1 MSESNS
7 ILDGMLRAAVNRE
20 PSNAADSMLIN
31 SHLAQMKMFGVR
43 QGVEFYPH
51 QDNFGSQR
59 FDFIQQVIKFNKL
72 DARLDSMWDRFL
84 AYGKGIFYIRPT
96 KKTYRLYWFDK
107 DAYRT
112 YYTPEGELEEVVI
125 IYPYKV
131 KSSRGFGGVG
141 LSTDKRYMRLRITAT
156 EIEEYHSEQE
166 LKFDMPEAF
175 AALNKT
181 TVVNTLEFI
190 PCVEVFNNPDAFGTE
205 GSGEFEW
212 IANQV
217 IAHDEMVKNIRANLS
232 FFGNPTLLSS
242 RPKQDI
248 IEKAEGDTAQRPSIS
263 SQSGFQSE
271 FSLSSSTYKQDPT
284 SRNAPGYIGRPG
296 SGMRV
301 PRVIANLEPTD
312 RVGFIT
318 PNAVSAEQSRYVD
331 QLRSEIRLALGGID
345 DLSIQNVTATEIKS
359 AYGRVSATAK
369 KKCLQLYTYGICRCF
384 ELMIFQEE
392 QIFRKTLAQS
402 LGLVFPIPPEDPND
416 PKQETKFQR
425 AKVKYEKS
433 LRAGIDDVINTKQ
446 IPDGVLGLVP
456 DGDRTTCWRWMGP
469 VYEDTP
475 QDKLNQSIF
484 TRNLQELGVDSI
496 EALKYL
502 FPSKTDDEIAGMLS
516 GFPFRMV
523 GEVQR
528 AYSSFIDIVNLQMK
542 TPHPQQ
548 PNLPMAADPRLNLTP
563 FLYRTLESLQ
573 KEVTYAGRYRSADP
587 IGTPVIP
594 DPADQLRGAGS
605 PADGSPSTG
614 GGDNAAVGG
623 TLPAGIGPSP
633 ANAGPD
639 GRSTPIPAYSIVPPG
654 VSAGL
659 PTGPGGPAS
668 SGPGSGE
675 PLQGGIQP
683 GGRTPEFAGPIP
695 LPGSTVSSESAS
707 RPGQLQFT
715 AGNPVQQQPVPGS
728 ADLYA
733 WSQQQPGILQQLFPN
748 LVGNQ
753 PGPVAGQRGKPK
765 KS

>member
-1 MSESNS
+1 MTESKTILKD
-7 ILDGMLRAAVNRE
+7 ILDSVINRDAG
-20 PSNAADSMLIN
+20 SSADTMLIN
-31 SHLAQMKMFGVR
+31 AHLGQMRMFGVR
-43 QGVEFYPH
+43 QGVEFYPA
-51 QDNFGSQR
+51 QDNFGTQR
-59 FDFIQQVIKFNKL
+59 FDFVQQVIKFNKL
-72 DARLDSMWDRFL
+72 DARLDSIWDRFL
-84 AYGKGIFYIRPT
+84 CYGKGLFYIRPT

-112 YYTPEGELEEVVI
+112 YYSPEGELEEVII

-131 KSSRGFGGVG
+131 RSSRGFQGVG

-156 EIEEYHSEQE
+156 EIEEQHSEQE
-166 LKFDMPEAF
+166 ITFDMPSMEVGLF
-175 AALNKT
+175 DKK
-181 TVVNTLEFI
+181 TVVNTMEFI
-190 PCVEVFNNPDAFGTE
+190 PCVEVFNNPDAFGTD

-212 IANQV
+212 LANQIV
-217 IAHDEMVKNIRANLS
+217 AHDEMVKNIRANLS

-248 IEKAEGDTAQRPSIS
+248 IESADKDGSSQRPSIS

-271 FSLSSSTYKQDPT
+271 FFLSSSTYKQDNVTRQP
-284 SRNAPGYIGRPG
+284 AGYIGRPG

-318 PNAVSAEQSRYVD
+318 PNAVSTDQARYAE

-345 DLSIQNVTATEIKS
+345 DLSITNVTATEIKS

-392 QIFRKTLAQS
+392 QIFRKSLAYAS
-402 LGLVFPIPPEDPND
+402 GIKYPSPPEDKED
-416 PKQETKFQR
+416 E
-425 AKVKYEKS
+425 AAVAKYEKQKANYEKR
-433 LRAGIDDVINTKQ
+433 LQKAIETALETKE
-446 IPDGVLGLVP
+446 IPDGVLGLAP
-456 DGDRTTCWRWMGP
+456 DGDRTIEWRWMGP
-469 VYEDTP
+469 VYEDTA

-502 FPSKTDDEIAGMLS
+502 FPSKTDDEIASMLS

-528 AYSSFIDIVNLQMK
+528 AYSVFIDLINQEMR

-548 PNLPMAADPRLNLTP
+548 PNLPMAADPRLDLTP

-573 KEVTYAGRYRSADP
+573 KEVTYAGRYRNADP
-587 IGTPVIP
+587 IGTPSIP
-594 DPADQLRGAGS
+594 DPADQLRGSSSTDGGS
-605 PADGSPSTG
+605 SSGGS
-614 GGDNAAVGG
+614 DNVSVGSA
-623 TLPAGIGPSP
+623 LPNGSGPSP

-639 GRSTPIPAYSIVPPG
+639 GGPKLPIQPYTVLSPSTPGA
-654 VSAGL
+654 
-659 PTGPGGPAS
+659 PT
-668 SGPGSGE
+668 SGE
-675 PLQGGIQP
+675 SLQGGIQS
-683 GGRTPEFAGPIP
+683 GGGAPEFARPI
-695 LPGSTVSSESAS
+695 
-707 RPGQLQFT
+707 
-715 AGNPVQQQPVPGS
+715 PVPGS
-728 ADLYA
+728 TISRDPASRAGQLRFPTGSPVQQRGDADLYA
-733 WSQQQPGILQQLFPN
+733 WDQQQPGLLQRLFPN
-748 LVGNQ
+748 FSGDQ
-753 PGPVAGQRGKPK
+753 PGPAPGKRGKRS

>member
-1 MSESNS
+1 MSETNTV
-7 ILDGMLRAAVNRE
+7 LDGMLRAAVNRE
-20 PSNAADSMLIN
+20 STGAADTMLIN
-31 SHLAQMKMFGVR
+31 AHLSQMKMFGIR
-43 QGVEFYPH
+43 QGVEFYPD
-51 QDNFGSQR
+51 QDNFGTQR

-72 DARLDSMWDRFL
+72 DARLDAIWDRFL
-84 AYGKGIFYIRPT
+84 AYGKGLFYIRPT

-112 YYTPEGELEEVVI
+112 YYTPEGDLEEVII

-141 LSTDKRYMRLRITAT
+141 LTTDKRYMRLRITAT
-156 EIEEYHSEQE
+156 EIEESHSEQE
-166 LKFDMPEAF
+166 ITFDMPENF
-175 AALNKT
+175 AALNSKT
-181 TVVNTLEFI
+181 VINTLEFI
-190 PCVEVFNNPDAFGTE
+190 PCIEVFNNPDAFGTE

-212 IANQV
+212 LANQV

-248 IEKAEGDTAQRPSIS
+248 IEKQDGDVAQRPSIS

-271 FSLSSSTYKQDPT
+271 FSLSSSTYKQDNVT
-284 SRNAPGYIGRPG
+284 RNPPGYIGRPG

-318 PNAVSAEQSRYVD
+318 PMAVSSEQARYVD

-345 DLSIQNVTATEIKS
+345 DLSITNVTATEIKS

-369 KKCLQLYTYGICRCF
+369 KKCLQLYTYGLCKCF

-392 QIFRKTLAQS
+392 QIFRKSLAQAS
-402 LGLVFPIPPEDPND
+402 GLMYPNPPENPND
-416 PKQETKFQR
+416 PAEQ
-425 AKVKYEKS
+425 AKYQKAKIKYEKG
-433 LRAGIDDVINTKQ
+433 LQKAIDNAIETKK
-446 IPDGVLGLVP
+446 IPDGVLGLAP
-456 DGDRTTCWRWMGP
+456 DGDRTVCWRWMGP
-469 VYEDTP
+469 VYEDTA

-516 GFPFRMV
+516 GYPFRMV

-528 AYSSFIDIVNLQMK
+528 AYSSFIDLVNLQMR

-587 IGTPVIP
+587 IGTPVLP

-605 PADGSPSTG
+605 SADGGSSSFG
-614 GGDNAAVGG
+614 GNYPAMGG
-623 TLPAGIGPSP
+623 ALPASGGPSP

-639 GRSTPIPAYSIVPPG
+639 GGPATPIQPYSV
-654 VSAGL
+654 VSPGL
-659 PTGPGGPAS
+659 PAVGATN
-668 SGPGSGE
+668 SGE
-675 PLQGGIQP
+675 SLQGSIQP
-683 GGRTPEFAGPIP
+683 SGGTPEFAGPIP
-695 LPGSTVSSESAS
+695 IPGSTISSDRTN
-707 RPGQLQFT
+707 RPGQLQFP
-715 AGNPVQQQPVPGS
+715 GVFPVQQQQRVSGS

-733 WSQQQPGILQQLFPN
+733 WNQQQPGLLQQLFPN
-748 LVGNQ
+748 FTGNQ
-753 PGPVAGQRGKPK
+753 QGTTPGKRGKPSK
-765 KS
+765 P